1 MHSNLL
7 FAAYSVAISAND
19 SEYFAEICKDL
30 ATSLETEQG
39 RVACEAQDEVLQICD
54 QLYINDKITENQ
66 LLYLR
71 HLVLI
76 REEAVAT
83 LYDEFQEHQSIP
95 LLAKS
100 LFELANTHPFQTASA
115 ASNENEGEEKGIS
128 FDTEDVPSSDAAD
141 EDDADLADEDEDEV
155 KSPQIPKR
163 KSSAL
168 IAKGLTGVI
177 SLMGRASLIS
187 KTELSVLYELVEQE
201 NEYVF
206 AAYELYEKNKNL
218 EDLQDT
224 LLRCVKLEIRKR
236 VTDFQE
242 KELAQMQQER
252 EQDKANVNEDETSH
266 SDDNQLDEE
275 DERKSESSENALESQ
290 DEISLED
297 ISLATIF
304 QSLNI
309 ENVWE
314 KSVPEI
320 FLKTVFIAVIRN
332 QLTADQAKAI
342 CDLYHARYDLVHAAW
357 EVFTVQR
364 DGIDFID
371 TLRRVIRDVR
381 VDELKEGST
390 EVSKGEE
397 SEDLRHSHSAKN
409 SSTES
414 PSVKSE
420 PSRDNMEQ
428 TLQDRKAEALLAVSA
443 AKRELLK
450 HSLEMMVKQ
459 KLTTSEKAQELYA
472 RYLSGDVLTDAAI
485 EAYASDRDV
494 GEFLDT
500 LQVLANNS
508 KEDLDVLMRAVS
520 AEKNEEQGEDSLTSA
535 EEDIALSQIQEIVNE
550 MLKSDMIGP
559 GIAEEFRKLIRARDP
574 RLVEAYTVYQSNKS
588 GAELVNSLLKIVIAA
603 VEATP
608 KASVAESHLYAD
620 KSTDQRAS
628 VEEPKKEEI
637 NERKSQSSTLDPD
650 DQKTVVEILMR

>member
-1 MHSNLL
+1 MCSNLL

-30 ATSLETEQG
+30 ATSLETDQG

-100 LFELANTHPFQTASA
+100 LFELANTHPFQTAST

-141 EDDADLADEDEDEV
+141 EDDDADLVEEDEDEV

-177 SLMGRASLIS
+177 SLMGRASLFS

-252 EQDKANVNEDETSH
+252 DQEKAVSDDETSR
-266 SDDNQLDEE
+266 SDDNQIEE
-275 DERKSESSENALESQ
+275 DDERKSESSGNGLESQ

-297 ISLATIF
+297 ISLPTIF

-314 KSVPEI
+314 KSVPEF

-364 DGIDFID
+364 DTIDFID

-390 EVSKGEE
+390 EVSKAEE
-397 SEDLRHSHSAKN
+397 SEDLRHSHSAIN
-409 SSTES
+409 PSTES
-414 PSVKSE
+414 PSVESE
-420 PSRDNMEQ
+420 HSRDNMEQ

-559 GIAEEFRKLIRARDP
+559 GIAEEFRKLIRARDL
-574 RLVEAYTVYQSNKS
+574 RLIEAYTVYQSNKS

-608 KASVAESHLYAD
+608 KAAAAESHQKAD
-620 KSTDQRAS
+620 KSTDQSAS
-628 VEEPKKEEI
+628 VEEPKKDESS
-637 NERKSQSSTLDPD
+637 ERKSQSSTLDPD